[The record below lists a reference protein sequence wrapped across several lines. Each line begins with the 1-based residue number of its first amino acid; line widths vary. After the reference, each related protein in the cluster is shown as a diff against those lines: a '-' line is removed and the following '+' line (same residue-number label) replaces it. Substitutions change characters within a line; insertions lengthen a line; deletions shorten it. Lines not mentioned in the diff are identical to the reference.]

1 MMTESARIRLSDH
14 FTYGKLLRFTLPS
27 IAMMV
32 FSSIYGVVD
41 GYFVSN
47 YAGKTPFAAVNLVM
61 PVLAIMGTVSF
72 MFGTGGTALV
82 AKTLGEGDK
91 DRANRY
97 FSLIVYVAFAVGVIL
112 AILGFVLI
120 RPIAAR
126 LGAEG
131 PLLDSCVRYARIVL
145 LALPLFSMQVMFQSF
160 FVAAEKP
167 KLSFTVSVIS
177 GVANMALDA
186 VLCILLPQELKLTG
200 AAIATAVSQAV
211 GGVIPLVYFSR
222 ENDSLLRLGT
232 TKFEGRVLG
241 RTCVNGVSEFLGNIS
256 ASIVGVLFN
265 LQLMKYAGEDGVSA
279 YGVMMYASMIFTAAF
294 GGYTMGIAPAISYH
308 YGANDH
314 SELNS
319 LLRKSL
325 CLCCIAGVSMVILG
339 ELLCVPMADIF
350 VSYDSGLRS
359 LTISGF
365 RIFAISFIFIGFGIF
380 SSGFFTALNDGV
392 TSAIISFVR
401 TMIFECAAVMLLPLI
416 WEINGVWISVIV
428 SEFLAVVLG
437 IVFLITKQ
445 KKYQY

>member
-1 MMTESARIRLSDH
+1 MESTRIRLSDH

-82 AKTLGEGDK
+82 AKTCGEGDK

-97 FSLIVYVAFAVGVIL
+97 FSLIVYTAFAAGVIL
-112 AILGFVLI
+112 AIMGFVLI

-145 LALPLFSMQVMFQSF
+145 IALPLFSMQVMFQSF

-177 GVANMALDA
+177 GVSNMVLDA

-200 AAIATAVSQAV
+200 AAIATAVSQAI
-211 GGVIPLVYFSR
+211 GGAIPLVYFSR
-222 ENDSLLRLGT
+222 KNDSLLRLGET
-232 TKFEGRVLG
+232 EFDGRALLKAS
-241 RTCVNGVSEFLGNIS
+241 VNGVSEFLGSIS
-256 ASIVGVLFN
+256 MSIVGILFN

-279 YGVMMYASMIFTAAF
+279 YGVMMYVSMIFTAAF
-294 GGYTMGIAPAISYH
+294 GGYTMGIAPAISFH
-308 YGANDH
+308 YGANDR
-314 SELNS
+314 SELKS
-319 LLRKSL
+319 LLRKSIL
-325 CLCCIAGVSMVILG
+325 LCCITGVGMVFLG
-339 ELLCVPMADIF
+339 ELLCVPLANVF
-350 VSYDSGLRS
+350 VSYDSSLRFM
-359 LTISGF
+359 TISGF
-365 RIFAISFIFIGFGIF
+365 RIFALSFAFVGFGIF

-401 TMIFECAAVMLLPLI
+401 TMVFECAAVMLLPLI
-416 WEINGVWISVIV
+416 LGINGIWLSVIV

-437 IVFLITKQ
+437 LVFLLIKQ

>member
-1 MMTESARIRLSDH
+1 MESTRIRLSDH

-82 AKTLGEGDK
+82 AKTCGEGDK

-97 FSLIVYVAFAVGVIL
+97 FSLIVYTAFAASVIL
-112 AILGFVLI
+112 AIMGFVLI

-131 PLLDSCVRYARIVL
+131 PLLDCCVRYARIVL
-145 LALPLFSMQVMFQSF
+145 VALPLFSMQVMFQSF

-177 GVANMALDA
+177 GAANMVLDA
-186 VLCILLPQELKLTG
+186 ILCILLPQELKLTG

-222 ENDSLLRLGT
+222 ENDSLLRLGKT
-232 TKFEGRVLG
+232 GFDGRVLVKA
-241 RTCVNGVSEFLGNIS
+241 CANGVSEFLGNIS
-256 ASIVGVLFN
+256 ASVVGVLFN

-279 YGVMMYASMIFTAAF
+279 YGVMMYASMTFTAAF

-308 YGANDH
+308 YGASDH
-314 SELNS
+314 PELKS
-319 LLRKSL
+319 LLRKSIL
-325 CLCCIAGVSMVILG
+325 LCCIAGVGMVFLG
-339 ELLCVPMADIF
+339 ELLCVPLANVF
-350 VSYDSGLRS
+350 VSYDSSLRFM
-359 LTISGF
+359 TISGF
-365 RIFAISFIFIGFGIF
+365 RIFALSFVFIGFGIF

-401 TMIFECAAVMLLPLI
+401 TMIFECATVMLLPLV
-416 WEINGVWISVIV
+416 WGINGVWISVIV

-437 IVFLITKQ
+437 IMFLISKQ

>member
-1 MMTESARIRLSDH
+1 
-14 FTYGKLLRFTLPS
+14 
-27 IAMMV
+27 
-32 FSSIYGVVD
+32 
-41 GYFVSN
+41 
-47 YAGKTPFAAVNLVM
+47 
-61 PVLAIMGTVSF
+61 
-72 MFGTGGTALV
+72 
-82 AKTLGEGDK
+82 
-91 DRANRY
+91 
-97 FSLIVYVAFAVGVIL
+97 
-112 AILGFVLI
+112 
-120 RPIAAR
+120 
-126 LGAEG
+126 
-131 PLLDSCVRYARIVL
+131 
-145 LALPLFSMQVMFQSF
+145 
-160 FVAAEKP
+160 
-167 KLSFTVSVIS
+167 
-177 GVANMALDA
+177 
-186 VLCILLPQELKLTG
+186 
-200 AAIATAVSQAV
+200 
-211 GGVIPLVYFSR
+211 
-222 ENDSLLRLGT
+222 
-232 TKFEGRVLG
+232 
-241 RTCVNGVSEFLGNIS
+241 
-256 ASIVGVLFN
+256 
-265 LQLMKYAGEDGVSA
+265 MKYAGEDGVSA

-314 SELNS
+314 SELKS

-365 RIFAISFIFIGFGIF
+365 RIFAISFICIGFGIF